1 MSRETIALL
10 VLAGYALLG
19 LIPLW
24 RSRRRC
30 HDDWRV
36 WFLHIVARFYTPLI
50 FRQHIQADCP
60 LPAAG
65 PGLLVA
71 NHRSPLDPVLIFS
84 ASPLKRSGYRVRR
97 PEFLTAAEY
106 CNTGGPLDFI
116 TDSMGVIPVTRAG
129 RDMGPVK
136 EALRRLNEGR
146 IVGIFPEGRI
156 NTGSGLLPAIPGV
169 AWLAL
174 HSRAPVYLAYV
185 HGAPQA
191 DTMVRTFYKF
201 SRARVDFGEPVD
213 LSAYYGRRINQEL
226 LQEVTDLLMKRL
238 GELGGLSADEAPGA
252 LRQGN
257 GVAPRVATAG

>member
-1 MSRETIALL
+1 MTRDALAL
-10 VLAGYALLG
+10 AVLSSYAAAG
-19 LIPLW
+19 LICLW

-30 HDDWRV
+30 ANDWRV

-60 LPAAG
+60 LPAYG
-65 PGLLVA
+65 PALLIA
-71 NHRSPLDPVLIFS
+71 NHRSAIDPVLIFS
-84 ASPLKRSGYRVRR
+84 ASPFKRTGRRVRR

-116 TDSMGVIPVTRAG
+116 TDSMGVIPVARSG

-136 EALRRLNEGR
+136 EALRRIKEGR
-146 IVGIFPEGRI
+146 IIGIFPEGRI
-156 NTGSGLLPAIPGV
+156 NTGSGLLPANPGI

-174 HSRAPVYLAYV
+174 HSRVPVYPALIQ
-185 HGAPQA
+185 GAPQA

-201 SRARVDFGEPVD
+201 SRARVDFGEPID

-226 LQEVTDLLMKRL
+226 LQEVTDLLMIRL
-238 GELGGLSADEAPGA
+238 GQLGGFSEEESLG
-252 LRQGN
+252 GN
-257 GVAPRVATAG
+257 RSDRTVPTLVATAG

>member
-1 MSRETIALL
+1 MNRDAIAWL
-10 VLAGYALLG
+10 VLAGYAAVG
-19 LIPLW
+19 LACLW

-30 HDDWRV
+30 PNDWRV

-60 LPAAG
+60 LPADG
-65 PGLLVA
+65 PGLLIA
-71 NHRSPLDPVLIFS
+71 NHRSPLDPVLIYS
-84 ASPLKRSGYRVRR
+84 ASPLKRTGYRVRR

-106 CNTGGPLDFI
+106 CNTGGLLDFI
-116 TDSMGVIPVTRAG
+116 TNSMGAIPVTREG

-136 EALRRLNEGR
+136 EALRRLKEGR

-156 NTGSGLLPAIPGV
+156 NTGAGLLPAIPGV

-174 HSRAPVYLAYV
+174 HSRAPVYPAFI

-191 DTMVRTFYKF
+191 DTMVQTFYKF
-201 SRARVDFGEPVD
+201 SHARVDFGEPVD

-226 LQEVTDLLMKRL
+226 LQEVTELLMTRL
-238 GELGGLSADEAPGA
+238 GAIGGLSPHEATGA
-252 LRQGN
+252 QRTAG
-257 GVAPRVATAG
+257 GRPRLVATAG

>member
-1 MSRETIALL
+1 MNRDAIALV
-10 VLAGYALLG
+10 VLAGYAAVG
-19 LIPLW
+19 LVSLW

-30 HDDWRV
+30 VNDWRV

-65 PGLLVA
+65 PALLIA

-84 ASPLKRSGYRVRR
+84 ASPLKRTGYRVRR

-106 CNTGGPLDFI
+106 CNTGSPLDFI
-116 TDSMGVIPVTRAG
+116 TDSMGVIPVTREG

-136 EALRRLNEGR
+136 EALRRLKEGR

-174 HSRAPVYLAYV
+174 HSRVPVYPAFI

-191 DTMVRTFYKF
+191 NTMVHTFYKF

-226 LQEVTDLLMKRL
+226 LQEVTELLMTRL
-238 GELGGLSADEAPGA
+238 GAIGGLTPEEATGV
-252 LRQGN
+252 RHKSN
-257 GVAPRVATAG
+257 GGPTLVATAG

>member
-1 MSRETIALL
+1 ML
-10 VLAGYALLG
+10 VLGTYAALG
-19 LIPLW
+19 VICLW

-30 HDDWRV
+30 PHDWRV

-50 FRQHIQADCP
+50 FRQHIQPECP
-60 LPAAG
+60 LPAEG
-65 PGLLVA
+65 PGLLIA
-71 NHRSPLDPVLIFS
+71 NHRSPIDPVLIFS
-84 ASPLKRSGYRVRR
+84 ASPLKRSGHWVRR

-116 TDSMGVIPVTRAG
+116 TNSMGVIPVSRAG

-136 EALRRLNEGR
+136 EALRRLKEGR

-156 NTGSGLLPAIPGV
+156 NSGAGLLPANPGV

-174 HSRAPVYLAYV
+174 HSRAPVYPAFV

-191 DTMVRTFYKF
+191 ESMTRTFYQF

-226 LQEVTDLLMKRL
+226 LQEVTELLMIRL
-238 GELGGLSADEAPGA
+238 GELGGLTPEESTGAHSEGNANLLPVASAG
-252 LRQGN
+252 
-257 GVAPRVATAG
+257 